1 MSYKVPREFNE
12 EDLDLESELE
22 RLHVEDV
29 KAMPIAPS
37 SRLPMPPKQP
47 TRPLYTQEKMK
58 KFANI
63 EKIKFELD
71 VAKAQRKA
79 DEETSK
85 RLSALRNATSKR
97 SGGKRKRTRKGRKGK
112 KGRKT
117 RNRNKISTRR
127 STRR

>member
-1 MSYKVPREFNE
+1 MSYNVPREFNE
-12 EDLDLESELE
+12 EDLDLEGEFE
-22 RLHVEDV
+22 RLRLEDV
-29 KAMPIAPS
+29 KTMPIAPTT
-37 SRLPMPPKQP
+37 RLPMPPKQP
-47 TRPLYTQEKMK
+47 IRPRYTPEQMR

-79 DEETSK
+79 DEETAR

-97 SGGKRKRTRKGRKGK
+97 SGGKRKRTRKGK

-117 RNRNKISTRR
+117 RRRGNKRNKRNKRITRR
-127 STRR
+127 